1 MLRKILTAGVLL
13 SIFAVL
19 LLAASARSGSNSIVA
34 DYRGERL
41 GSQPAANDRAEAEL
55 LVLRSDGFKPNEI
68 TRGPGRFLLAIQNH
82 SSAEELSLV
91 LKQEGGASMRQVRM
105 AKRQSKLK
113 EILELLP
120 GRYVLTEANHPEW
133 TCTIVI
139 TPNN

>member
-1 MLRKILTAGVLL
+1 MLLKVATGVVL
-13 SIFAVL
+13 SALVAVL
-19 LLAASARSGSNSIVA
+19 VLVVPARSGPSASAISPEISPSTNS
-34 DYRGERL
+34 G
-41 GSQPAANDRAEAEL
+41 RAEAEL

-91 LKQEGGASMRQVRM
+91 LKHEGGASVRQVRM

-113 EILELLP
+113 EVLELPP
-120 GRYVLTEANHPEW
+120 GRYVLTETSHPEW